1 MMSLMR
7 SNFSTLLAGEQHL
20 RHYVTLGEI
29 GIYRQI
35 VFMILNKFQV
45 DKLVKIYFRD
55 INII

>member
-7 SNFSTLLAGEQHL
+7 SNFSTLLAGEQH
-20 RHYVTLGEI
+20 YDVGEI

-45 DKLVKIYFRD
+45 DKFTLEI
-55 INII
+55 